1 VGLRDLTVP
10 PLGARARVGFA
21 ATTTMPATLRVYP
34 RLLGTVLGR
43 DQSCKSSN
51 HASLF
56 VQLWISPHFGHR
68 NGSPT
73 QIGGNRSQ
81 VERSTAIPVGTS
93 SAPLGHL
100 MTMRAMHSF
109 QIQMEAEGAAGMPG
123 G

>member
-1 VGLRDLTVP
+1 
-10 PLGARARVGFA
+10 
-21 ATTTMPATLRVYP
+21 M
-34 RLLGTVLGR
+34 RLPEIAGTVLGR

-51 HASLF
+51 HASFF

-81 VERSTAIPVGTS
+81 AGRSAAIPVGTS
-93 SAPLGHL
+93 SALLGHL
-100 MTMRAMHSF
+100 MTMKAMHPF
-109 QIQMEAEGAAGMPG
+109 QIQMEAEGAAGVPG